1 MRFDVEIDHED
12 DGRWI
17 AEMPALPGCL
27 AYGASRKEAVDRA
40 ESLALRILADR
51 IEAGEAVPDLAD
63 TFLVPA

>member
-17 AEMPALPGCL
+17 AEIPALPGGL
-27 AYGASRKEAVDRA
+27 AYGATRKEAVDRA